1 MSWIVLHMIFLI
13 HKQIFCTKFGGILEQ
28 SKIQKTD
35 MYGRLGV
42 EVIIATVEI
51 VIDSAQVAE

>member
-1 MSWIVLHMIFLI
+1 MIFLI